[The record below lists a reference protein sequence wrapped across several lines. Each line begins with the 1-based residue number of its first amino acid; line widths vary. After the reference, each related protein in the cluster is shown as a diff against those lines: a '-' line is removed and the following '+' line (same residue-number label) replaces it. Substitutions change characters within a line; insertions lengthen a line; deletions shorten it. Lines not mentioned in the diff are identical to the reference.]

1 LETARIYL
9 DHAATTPLDPDALQ
23 AMLPFLHGGFGN
35 PSSIYQRGRE
45 ARRALDEARDTVAAA
60 IGARSPREIIFT
72 SGGAE
77 ADNLALKGA
86 AWALRDRGRHIV
98 TSAIEHHAVLRA
110 ARFLEKHG
118 FEVTYVP
125 PDEEGIVQVDAVAGA
140 LRDDTILISVMHANN
155 ELGTVQPVR
164 EIAALARERE
174 ILFHTDA
181 VQTVGQI
188 PVSVEEIGCDM
199 LSLSAHK
206 FYGPKGVG
214 ALYVRRGVHLE
225 PLIHGGGQEQ
235 ERRAGT
241 ENVAGIVGMARAL
254 ENSCRTMQARA
265 ARVKE
270 LRDRLEKG
278 LLERVPG
285 ARRNGHPHLRLPG
298 HLNIAFEGV
307 DGESLL
313 LNLDMRGIEASTGS
327 ACASGSIEPSHV
339 LLAMGQSREEALSA
353 IRFSLGASN
362 TLDEVDRVLDV
373 VPPLV
378 ERLRRR

>member
-1 LETARIYL
+1 METARIYL

-140 LRDDTILISVMHANN
+140 LRDDTILISVM
-155 ELGTVQPVR
+155 
-164 EIAALARERE
+164 
-174 ILFHTDA
+174 
-181 VQTVGQI
+181 
-188 PVSVEEIGCDM
+188 
-199 LSLSAHK
+199 
-206 FYGPKGVG
+206 
-214 ALYVRRGVHLE
+214 
-225 PLIHGGGQEQ
+225 
-235 ERRAGT
+235 
-241 ENVAGIVGMARAL
+241 
-254 ENSCRTMQARA
+254 
-265 ARVKE
+265 
-270 LRDRLEKG
+270 
-278 LLERVPG
+278 
-285 ARRNGHPHLRLPG
+285 
-298 HLNIAFEGV
+298 
-307 DGESLL
+307 
-313 LNLDMRGIEASTGS
+313 
-327 ACASGSIEPSHV
+327 
-339 LLAMGQSREEALSA
+339 
-353 IRFSLGASN
+353 
-362 TLDEVDRVLDV
+362 
-373 VPPLV
+373 
-378 ERLRRR
+378 

>member
-1 LETARIYL
+1 
-9 DHAATTPLDPDALQ
+9 
-23 AMLPFLHGGFGN
+23 
-35 PSSIYQRGRE
+35 GR
-45 ARRALDEARDTVAAA
+45 DV
-60 IGARSPREIIFT
+60 
-72 SGGAE
+72 
-77 ADNLALKGA
+77 
-86 AWALRDRGRHIV
+86 V
-98 TSAIEHHAVLRA
+98 TSAIEDVAVVRA
-110 ARFLEKHG
+110 ARFLEKNG
-118 FEVTYVP
+118 YEVTYAP
-125 PDEEGIVQVDAVAGA
+125 RDEEGIVQVEAVAGA

-181 VQTVGQI
+181 APTVGQI
-188 PVSVEEIGCDM
+188 PVSVQEIGCDM
-199 LSLSAHK
+199 LSLAAHK

-285 ARRNGHPHLRLPG
+285 AR
-298 HLNIAFEGV
+298 
-307 DGESLL
+307 
-313 LNLDMRGIEASTGS
+313 
-327 ACASGSIEPSHV
+327 
-339 LLAMGQSREEALSA
+339 
-353 IRFSLGASN
+353 
-362 TLDEVDRVLDV
+362 
-373 VPPLV
+373 
-378 ERLRRR
+378 